1 MTERSAAVKS
11 AWAEGVTYFAVA
23 LLITAG
29 VFQILQGLAA
39 ILDNRF
45 YVTTPGHV
53 FSFNVTAWGWI
64 HLIVGIVAFGVGVG
78 VFYGTSWARGAGMGI
93 AVFQA
98 IVQFMFLPY
107 YPVWSI
113 IIIAL
118 DVAVIW
124 ALATYR
130 SDTFM

>member
-11 AWAEGVTYFAVA
+11 AWAEGLTYFAVA
-23 LLITAG
+23 LLITVG
-29 VFQILQGLAA
+29 IFQILQGLAA

-45 YVTTPGHV
+45 YVAAPGHV
-53 FSFNVTAWGWI
+53 FSFNITACGWI
-64 HLIVGIVAFGVGVG
+64 HLVTGIVALAIGVGL
-78 VFYGTSWARGAGMGI
+78 FYGKTWACGAGLGI

-98 IVQFMFLPY
+98 VVQFMFLPY
-107 YPVWSI
+107 YPIWSI
-113 IIIAL
+113 GIIAL

-124 ALATYR
+124 ALANYR